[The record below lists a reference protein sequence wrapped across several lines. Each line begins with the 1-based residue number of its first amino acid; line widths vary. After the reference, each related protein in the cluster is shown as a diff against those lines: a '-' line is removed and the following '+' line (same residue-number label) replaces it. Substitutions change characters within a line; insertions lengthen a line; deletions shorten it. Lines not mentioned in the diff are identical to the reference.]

1 MFYIDRLFL
10 SSMKYKNP
18 SITVDGI
25 LIKNHQILL
34 IQRKNQ
40 PFKGKWALPGGFV
53 EYGEKTED
61 TVVREVL
68 EETGL
73 KTKINQLAGV
83 YSDPDRDPRGH
94 TITVAYIL
102 DIIDGELVAGDDASD
117 VKFFN
122 LKELPELSFD
132 HSKIINEV
140 LQRFYHDVLSKM

>member
-1 MFYIDRLFL
+1 MG
-10 SSMKYKNP
+10 YKSP
-18 SITVDGI
+18 SITADGI
-25 LIKNHQILL
+25 LIKNQQILL
-34 IQRKNQ
+34 VKRKNQ

-53 EYGEKTED
+53 EYEEKTED
-61 TVVREVL
+61 TVIREVL

-102 DIIDGELVAGDDASD
+102 DIIGGELVAGDDASD

-122 LKELPELSFD
+122 VKELPNLSFD

-140 LQRFYHDVLSKM
+140 LQRFYHDVLSEM

>member
-1 MFYIDRLFL
+1 M
-10 SSMKYKNP
+10 
-18 SITVDGI
+18 
-25 LIKNHQILL
+25 
-34 IQRKNQ
+34 
-40 PFKGKWALPGGFV
+40 
-53 EYGEKTED
+53 
-61 TVVREVL
+61 
-68 EETGL
+68 